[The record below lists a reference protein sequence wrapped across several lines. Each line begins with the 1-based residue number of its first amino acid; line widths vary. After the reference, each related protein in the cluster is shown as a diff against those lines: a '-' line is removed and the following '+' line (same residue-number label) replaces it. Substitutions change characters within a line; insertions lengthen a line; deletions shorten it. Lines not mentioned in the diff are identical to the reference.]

1 MAKRPALIKTKR
13 KVTRAAPT
21 VRRGRKLS
29 GPDFTGWEKWT
40 GAQFNAFKHTAKYFY
55 YDNYQEADLL
65 SEVWLWM
72 KENKYSPKEIKQA
85 KAAKGWNSIS
95 IWPAISCKLLHTG
108 CPDFNQ
114 AEADYWETCPG
125 TEGPLKPMT
134 HYVKE
139 KIAQAISA
147 GVAEVIEE
155 KVEESPKVATRQ
167 NIQEI
172 MKDRASDAFGEIE
185 SLADEFLIAGCP
197 KEFATK
203 DKVLGFLNAQK
214 ILPQHV
220 NNYIKYWEAIKA
232 EYEGVKL
239 GKDADL
245 VEGYKKY
252 SRTQI
257 NSMIKFATQIVDDL
271 NAYTA
276 IKQAARTVRPKKA
289 VPVEKTVSKL
299 KYLKHF
305 KDDALKIELTSV
317 SPVKLHNCQ
326 EAWVYDTAKRK
337 LHHYVADSYSQCLTV
352 KGNTLLGFDKKESEM
367 KTLRKPAE
375 QLKEVMG
382 SRPAARKYFKDIK
395 AVAAIPNG
403 RFNEAMV
410 ILKAF

>member
-21 VRRGRKLS
+21 VRRGKKLL

-40 GAQFNAFKHTAKYFY
+40 GSQFNAFKHTAKYFY

-65 SEVWLWM
+65 SEVWVWM

-95 IWPAISCKLLHTG
+95 IWPAISCKLLHNG

-114 AEADYWETCPG
+114 AEANYWESCKG

-147 GVAEVIEE
+147 GANEVVEE
-155 KVEESPKVATRQ
+155 KVEEAPKVATRQ

-172 MKDRASDAFGEIE
+172 MKDRASEVFGEIE
-185 SLADEFLIAGCP
+185 SLADEFLVAGFP

-220 NNYIKYWEAIKA
+220 TGYVKYWEKLKA

-252 SRTQI
+252 TRTQI
-257 NSMIKFATQIVDDL
+257 NNMIKFATQVVDDL

-289 VPVEKTVSKL
+289 VPVEKVVSRI
-299 KYLKHF
+299 KYRKA
-305 KDDALKIELTSV
+305 DDTLGLTSV
-317 SPVKLHNCQ
+317 SPTKLHQCT
-326 EAWVYDTAKRK
+326 EAFVYDTAKRK
-337 LHHYVADSYSQCLTV
+337 IIWLVADDYSKCLVV
-352 KGNTLLGFDKKESEM
+352 KGNSVIGFDKKKSM
-367 KTLRKPAE
+367 SKTVRKPNE
-375 QLKEVMG
+375 FLKTFMSA
-382 SRPAARKYFKDIK
+382 SRPATRKAVDSIK

-403 RFNEAMV
+403 RFNENMV
-410 ILKAF
+410 ILKVW